1 MYRELISSLTYM
13 YSTMCR
19 AKGLVP
25 DKQLQNI
32 AVGAHSLHATCGTLA
47 AQNAESL
54 TKTDKA
60 LLEEAEFIDNQ
71 IEEAY
76 VFLFSLE
83 LN

>member
-1 MYRELISSLTYM
+1 MILELINNLTFM

-32 AVGAHSLHATCGTLA
+32 AVGAHSLHATCGTLV

>member
-1 MYRELISSLTYM
+1 MTRELINNLTFM

-47 AQNAESL
+47 AQNAENL
-54 TKTDKA
+54 TKNDKE
-60 LLEEAEFIDNQ
+60 LLKEAEFIDNQ
-71 IEEAY
+71 IEEAM

-83 LN
+83 IM

>member
-1 MYRELISSLTYM
+1 MIRELINNLTFM

-32 AVGAHSLHATCGTLA
+32 AVSAHSLHATCGTLA